1 MKRTSFFFALAL
13 GLAQLFVVASFCE
26 RGVAQE
32 SEKPIWKLVEREDIS
47 DVWNGAPVGFAFLSR
62 PDAVYIAFYSHDR
75 TATIGRRARDSE
87 RWTFKKLPTQV
98 GWDSHNYL
106 AMAFDNS
113 DRLHVSGNMHAR
125 PLIYFR
131 ASEPNDIESLE
142 KVDSMVGERE
152 EHCTYP
158 KFLRDKSGRFI
169 FTYRDGGSGN
179 GDQIWNVY
187 DESTQKWSRLLDT
200 PLFDGEG
207 KMNAYFVG
215 PNLGPDDY
223 FHVAWVWRDTPDAAT
238 NHDLSYARSPDLIHW
253 EKSNGE
259 PYELPITLGTGEIV
273 DDVPARGGLLNSRVA
288 MAFDRDKRVVITY
301 TKYDEKG
308 SLQIWNARLE
318 ENGWNKVSATDWDFT
333 WKFGG
338 GGSLTNEFSMSSARV
353 VSEDKLAVSW
363 TQVIPK
369 KSGTTYLDAATLK
382 PCDPP
387 VSSPKAS
394 RPEYEREVA
403 WTRERRRVTVD
414 RD

>member
-1 MKRTSFFFALAL
+1 MKALIQRVTFCKVTIDGKEVRETGP
-13 GLAQLFVVASFCE
+13 GLLVLFGCAAGDELSDCVKLA
-26 RGVAQE
+26 
-32 SEKPIWKLVEREDIS
+32 EK
-47 DVWNGAPVGFAFLSR
+47 
-62 PDAVYIAFYSHDR
+62 
-75 TATIGRRARDSE
+75 TA
-87 RWTFKKLPTQV
+87 
-98 GWDSHNYL
+98 N
-106 AMAFDNS
+106 
-113 DRLHVSGNMHAR
+113 
-125 PLIYFR
+125 
-131 ASEPNDIESLE
+131 
-142 KVDSMVGERE
+142 
-152 EHCTYP
+152 
-158 KFLRDKSGRFI
+158 LRI
-169 FTYRDGGSGN
+169 F
-179 GDQIWNVY
+179 
-187 DESTQKWSRLLDT
+187 
-200 PLFDGEG
+200 PDGEG

-382 PCDPP
+382 PCNPP